1 MRGLHWWPHG
11 WHLWLDNGRCQA
23 ETQRNTQVHIF
34 GRLLHKASTLPVVVW
49 KLDRFKKWDRSR
61 ESHYVLTGS
70 RQELWW
76 RCMGFFFTGFTEL
89 GWCMQYLMCWYGMN
103 AIWCPKR
110 LHFLVVAKHVLGHT
124 GRFHA
129 ICCWVEHQFWTK
141 MFWRRSSPIINSTG

>member
-76 RCMGFFFTGFTEL
+76 RCMGFFLQVLLNLVGACNI
-89 GWCMQYLMCWYGMN
+89 WCVDMAWMLFDAQRGCTFWLLQSMCWDTLAGSM
-103 AIWCPKR
+103 
-110 LHFLVVAKHVLGHT
+110 LFVAELS
-124 GRFHA
+124 
-129 ICCWVEHQFWTK
+129 I
-141 MFWRRSSPIINSTG
+141 SSGLKCFGEGAPLLS

>member
-110 LHFLVVAKHVLGHT
+110 LHFLLLQSMCWDTLASSMLFVAELS
-124 GRFHA
+124 
-129 ICCWVEHQFWTK
+129 I
-141 MFWRRSSPIINSTG
+141 SSGLKCFGEGAPLLS